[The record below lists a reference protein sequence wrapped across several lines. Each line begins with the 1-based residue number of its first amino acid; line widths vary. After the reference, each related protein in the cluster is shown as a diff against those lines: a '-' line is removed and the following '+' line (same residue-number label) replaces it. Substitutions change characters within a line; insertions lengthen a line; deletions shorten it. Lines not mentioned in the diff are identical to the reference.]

1 MTISY
6 EKFHL
11 KEVINASGKMTILG
25 VSKVSE
31 AVLAAQRFGGEHFFE
46 MSELSVQTGAFLAN
60 LLKVEDAQIVSSA
73 SAGIAQSVA
82 ALMISEKTA
91 AILYIK
97 SHHTVQKSMLTVA
110 EAAKVAQ
117 RHKVPLIVDAAAEED
132 LFKYTEAGADLV
144 IYSGA
149 KAIEGPSAGLVV
161 GKKEYIDWVRLQGKG
176 IGRAM
181 KIGKDNILGFTQA
194 VEEYLAHGSESGASM
209 QERLKPFVEAINNLS
224 DLTAKI
230 VQDGAGRD
238 IYRASVKVDGRK
250 TAKEVIQALKAE
262 SPAIYTREY
271 QANNGIIEFDI
282 RSVNQEEMNK
292 IVQRLQEIMDT
303 KEK

>member
-1 MTISY
+1 GYANMCSP
-6 EKFHL
+6 
-11 KEVINASGKMTILG
+11 
-25 VSKVSE
+25 
-31 AVLAAQRFGGEHFFE
+31 EHVE
-46 MSELSVQTGAFLAN
+46 M
-60 LLKVEDAQIVSSA
+60 
-73 SAGIAQSVA
+73 
-82 ALMISEKTA
+82 MISEKTA

-250 TAKEVIQALKAE
+250 TAKEVIQAL
-262 SPAIYTREY
+262 
-271 QANNGIIEFDI
+271 
-282 RSVNQEEMNK
+282 
-292 IVQRLQEIMDT
+292 
-303 KEK
+303 

>member
-1 MTISY
+1 
-6 EKFHL
+6 
-11 KEVINASGKMTILG
+11 
-25 VSKVSE
+25 
-31 AVLAAQRFGGEHFFE
+31 
-46 MSELSVQTGAFLAN
+46 
-60 LLKVEDAQIVSSA
+60 
-73 SAGIAQSVA
+73 
-82 ALMISEKTA
+82 
-91 AILYIK
+91 
-97 SHHTVQKSMLTVA
+97 
-110 EAAKVAQ
+110 
-117 RHKVPLIVDAAAEED
+117 
-132 LFKYTEAGADLV
+132 
-144 IYSGA
+144 
-149 KAIEGPSAGLVV
+149 EGPSAGLVV

-224 DLTAKI
+224 GLTAKI

-282 RSVNQEEMNK
+282 RSVNQEEM
-292 IVQRLQEIMDT
+292 
-303 KEK
+303 

>member
-1 MTISY
+1 M
-6 EKFHL
+6 
-11 KEVINASGKMTILG
+11 
-25 VSKVSE
+25 
-31 AVLAAQRFGGEHFFE
+31 
-46 MSELSVQTGAFLAN
+46 
-60 LLKVEDAQIVSSA
+60 
-73 SAGIAQSVA
+73 
-82 ALMISEKTA
+82 
-91 AILYIK
+91 
-97 SHHTVQKSMLTVA
+97 
-110 EAAKVAQ
+110 
-117 RHKVPLIVDAAAEED
+117 
-132 LFKYTEAGADLV
+132 
-144 IYSGA
+144 
-149 KAIEGPSAGLVV
+149 V

-194 VEEYLAHGSESGASM
+194 VEEYLAHGSESGVSM

-238 IYRASVKVDGRK
+238 IYRASVKVNGRK
-250 TAKEVIQALKAE
+250 TAKEVIQALKAK